1 MMDDFSSKVL
11 LKTQLLFV
19 QQEYQSGY
27 RGYIYSEI
35 EVLIGSYVHPQNIT
49 VQGVALSCFSRVSKV
64 LLYVLQAGI
73 EWSSIDSQLQVQK
86 TVHKMYSTLVKILAN
101 ESDSK
106 DSLVAVLMFALSAKY
121 RYVLILHPR
130 FLLVRLKFVIL
141 V

>member
-1 MMDDFSSKVL
+1 ML
-11 LKTQLLFV
+11 T
-19 QQEYQSGY
+19 
-27 RGYIYSEI
+27 
-35 EVLIGSYVHPQNIT
+35 GSYVHPQNIT
-49 VQGVALSCFSRVSKV
+49 TQGDALSCFLCVSKV
-64 LLYVLQAGI
+64 PLYVLQAGI

-106 DSLVAVLMFALSAKY
+106 DSLVSVLMFALSAKY

-141 V
+141 E